1 MIGLPPLIAAP
12 FVVSTGVFADPKYR
26 GTRLPASDTVSPAEL
41 RAMSVRKPIRIHD
54 ARQLPEPPTLD
65 GMGFT
70 LTNAPLEMDFHDPN
84 AVATRF
90 HTSCSDLVMAATGCL
105 AARVVQCEVRTGE
118 ATGPGGMG
126 VYAKAV
132 HADVTPFIEDLL
144 HVPSGRH
151 FGLYNV
157 WRSID
162 REGVIEF
169 MPLTLCDGGTVDVA
183 DVVYADAWR
192 RTWPRTRVIDCRLI
206 HSNRQCW
213 FYYPRMTS
221 EEVLIFKQY
230 DTRQAAANLRS
241 TFHTAFEDQSTRE
254 NAPSRRTIE
263 ARVLAVFHEE
273 DGERAVRRARF
284 QAEVPKT
291 RRDGTTSS
299 WRHEDMI
306 DWDRG

>member
-1 MIGLPPLIAAP
+1 MGGIPTLVAAP

-26 GTRLPASDTVSPAEL
+26 GTRMPASDMVSPAEL
-41 RAMSVRKPIRIHD
+41 RTMFLRKQIRIHD
-54 ARQLPEPPTLD
+54 ARQLPDPPTLD
-65 GMGFT
+65 GRGFA
-70 LTNAPLEMDFHDPN
+70 LTKAPLEMDFHDPK

-90 HTSCSDLVMAATGCL
+90 HTYCSELVMAATGCL
-105 AARVVQCEVRTGE
+105 AARVVQHEVRTGE
-118 ATGPGGMG
+118 ATGSGGMG
-126 VYAKAV
+126 VYAQMV
-132 HADVTPFIEDLL
+132 HADVSPFIENLL
-144 HVPSGRH
+144 HVPPGRH

-162 REGVIEF
+162 REGEIEV
-169 MPLTLCDGGTVDVA
+169 MPLALCDGATVDAV
-183 DVVYADAWR
+183 DIVYADAWR
-192 RTWPRTRVIDCRLI
+192 LTWPRTRVIDCRLI
-206 HSNRQCW
+206 HGNHQCW
-213 FYYPRMTS
+213 FYYPRMTP
-221 EEVLIFKQY
+221 EEVLIFRQY
-230 DTRQAAANLRS
+230 DTRQADANLRL
-241 TFHTAFEDQSTRE
+241 TFHTAFEDRATQE
-254 NAPSRRTIE
+254 NAPLRQTIE

>member
-1 MIGLPPLIAAP
+1 MRGIPTLIAAP
-12 FVVSTGVFADPKYR
+12 FVVSAGVFADPKYQ
-26 GTRLPASDTVSPAEL
+26 GTRMPATDTVSAAEL
-41 RAMSVRKPIRIHD
+41 RTMSVRHQIRVHD
-54 ARQLPEPPTLD
+54 ARQLPESPTLE
-65 GMGFT
+65 GMGFA
-70 LTNAPLEMDFHDPN
+70 LVEAPIEMDFHDPK
-84 AVATRF
+84 AIATRF
-90 HTSCSDLVMAATGCL
+90 HTYCSDLVTAATGCL
-105 AARVVQCEVRTGE
+105 AARVVQHEVRTGE
-118 ATGPGGMG
+118 ATGPGGAG
-126 VYAKAV
+126 VYAEMA
-132 HADVTPFIEDLL
+132 HADVSPLIENHL
-144 HVPSGRH
+144 HVPPRRH

-162 REGVIEF
+162 PEGEIEV
-169 MPLTLCDGGTVDVA
+169 MPLALCDRATVAVTDI
-183 DVVYADAWR
+183 VYADAWR
-192 RTWPRTRVIDCRLI
+192 LTWPKTRVVDCRLI

-213 FYYPRMTS
+213 FYYPRMTP

-241 TFHTAFEDQSTRE
+241 TFHTAFEDRATRE

-273 DGERAVRRARF
+273 DGERAARRARF

-291 RRDGTTSS
+291 RHDGTTSS